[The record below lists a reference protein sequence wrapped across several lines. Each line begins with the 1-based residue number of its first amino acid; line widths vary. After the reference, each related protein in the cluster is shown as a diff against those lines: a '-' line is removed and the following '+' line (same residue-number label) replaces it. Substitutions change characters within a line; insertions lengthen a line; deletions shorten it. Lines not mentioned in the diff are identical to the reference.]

1 MIEHNGKHGQ
11 AARQFDDRWQL
22 RFANQGVELQ
32 ASPSPDAFTAYLKA
46 EYTRWAKVMEDAGIK
61 PE

>member
-1 MIEHNGKHGQ
+1 VKFVQTPEIR
-11 AARQFDDRWQL
+11 A